1 MLGEGRYRVKVPFVA
16 ASGSVGSVEATREV
30 VVELLEGEREY
41 SEGDWFVTYGQ
52 YEYLGVDS
60 EGFKVARQVNGK
72 GEHVFKEPFV
82 DFGFGDR

>member
-1 MLGEGRYRVKVPFVA
+1 MGEGRYRIKVPFVA
-16 ASGSVGSVEATREV
+16 ASGSVGSVETTREV

-41 SEGDWFVTYGQ
+41 SAGDWFVTYGQ

-60 EGFKVARQVNGK
+60 EGLKVARQVNRK
-72 GEHVFKEPFV
+72 EEHVFKEPFV